1 MKSVIIKEVGKAE
14 LADIKEQSMR
24 PDYIKVKTVAVALN
38 PSTHELWKCLPD
50 LLTSLADFQ
59 HTDGVGPVGGI

>member
-38 PSTHELWKCLPD
+38 PSTHEL
-50 LLTSLADFQ
+50 
-59 HTDGVGPVGGI
+59 